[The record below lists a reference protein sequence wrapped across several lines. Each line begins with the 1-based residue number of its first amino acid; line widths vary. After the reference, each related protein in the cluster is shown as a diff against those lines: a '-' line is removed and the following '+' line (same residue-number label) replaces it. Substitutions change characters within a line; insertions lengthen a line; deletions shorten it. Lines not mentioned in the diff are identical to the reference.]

1 MNSQYVIQSARRTL
15 QVLLVF
21 GKPPFRYSLAELVNA
36 THYEKNQLYRSLK
49 TLESVGFLAVGAD
62 GRFELTK
69 VVNVLG
75 AASAQGRT
83 TSLVAVATPF
93 LDELAARTCE
103 SVNLGVLAGDQVIC
117 VDHRESA
124 SMERLMLTV
133 GQASMLHAGAAPKA
147 ILAHLPD
154 ARREEYLTRLPSL
167 PRYANLTVRDVEALR
182 ADLAATRARGYSI
195 SEGEFDE
202 SAVCMGAP
210 IYDHAGHVVAG
221 VSVGGPR
228 SRVPREHVP
237 VLGRMAVEAANG
249 ISRALGYAGAAELA
263 ASGRA

>member
-21 GKPPFRYSLAELVNA
+21 GRPPFRYSLAELVNA

-49 TLESVGFLAVGAD
+49 TLESVGFLAVGGD

-75 AASAQGRT
+75 AASAQGRS

-103 SVNLGVLAGDQVIC
+103 SVNLGALAGDQVVC
-117 VDHRESA
+117 VDYRESA
-124 SMERLMLTV
+124 SMVRLMLTV
-133 GQASMLHAGAAPKA
+133 GQASTLHAGAAPKA

-154 ARREEYLTRLPSL
+154 SRREEYLTRLPSL

-228 SRVPREHVP
+228 SRVPRDHVP